1 MSLGFRREVRG
12 RDIHWGTVKT
22 EMVFK
27 TKKLEAVV
35 GVERKK
41 RGQDQNSKELQCFKA
56 TRGQTDSG
64 GPAKRTEKEGGKKNI
79 TP

>member
-12 RDIHWGTVKT
+12 RDIHGGTVKT

-41 RGQDQNSKELQCFKA
+41 RGQDQNSKELQCH
-56 TRGQTDSG
+56 
-64 GPAKRTEKEGGKKNI
+64 
-79 TP
+79 